1 MIGPVISKAKSKD
14 FVYPKNLFCDAGK
27 GCTRTVILFLVFTG
41 LFLFPSGVFSRAMP
55 SSFADLAE
63 KLLPAVVNI
72 STSQTIKRDKQGERP
87 QLPPGHPFEE
97 FFEKFFEGPQRRGS
111 PNRRITSL
119 GSGFIIDPIGIVVT
133 NNHVI
138 KGAEKITVVL
148 QDHTRLE
155 AKLIGRDAKT
165 DLAVL
170 RVKPEKKL
178 PFVGFG
184 NSDKSRVGDWVV
196 AIGNPFGLGG
206 TVTAGIISARGRDI
220 GAGTYDDFIQSDAS
234 INKGNSGGP
243 MFNMKGE
250 VIGINTA
257 IYSPSGGSVGIG
269 FAIPTKLAS
278 PIIEQI
284 KKFGRARRG
293 WLGVRIQMVT
303 KALAE
308 SLGLEKAH
316 GALVAGVSKDGPAE
330 KAKIKAGDVIL
341 NFDGK
346 PIKEMRALPRIV
358 AETDVGKYLRVEVWR
373 KGKLI
378 TLFAKLGEFPAEQKD
393 LANRIGG
400 KNGDTVGTLKVLGM
414 SLSKIND
421 RIRLKFKLDKKV
433 IGVIVIGVDSEST
446 AARKNVRPGSII
458 RKIGSDQKV
467 VRTPEEIKQ
476 IVQKARKAK
485 LKNLFFLIETGGQ
498 SFGVA
503 LPLQGER

>member
-1 MIGPVISKAKSKD
+1 MIGPVISKAKCKD
-14 FVYPKNLFCDAGK
+14 FIYLENLFCNFRK
-27 GCTRTVILFLVFTG
+27 CCTRTLILFLIFAG
-41 LFLFPSGVFSRAMP
+41 LFLFPSGVSSRVVP
-55 SSFADLAE
+55 TSFADLAE
-63 KLLPAVVNI
+63 RLLPAVVNI
-72 STSQTIKRDKQGERP
+72 STSQTIKREGKGERP

-97 FFEKFFEGPQRRGS
+97 FFEKFFDGPQRRGS

-119 GSGFIIDPIGIVVT
+119 GSGFIIDPTGIVVT

-170 RVKPEKKL
+170 RVKAEKKL
-178 PFVGFG
+178 PFVEFG

-269 FAIPTKLAS
+269 FAIPTKLAR
-278 PIIEQI
+278 PIIAQI
-284 KKFGRARRG
+284 TKFGRARRG

-308 SLGLEKAH
+308 SLGLEKAR

-330 KAKIKAGDVIL
+330 KAKIQAGDVIL

-358 AETDVGKYLRVEVWR
+358 AETDVGKFLRVEVWR

-378 TLFAKLGEFPAEQKD
+378 TLFAKLGEYPQEPKVFVNQD
-393 LANRIGG
+393 SS
-400 KNGDTVGTLKVLGM
+400 KNGANTVSQKVLGM

-421 RIRLKFKLDKKV
+421 RLRSRFKLDKEEN
-433 IGVIVIGVDSEST
+433 GVIVTMVDSQSA
-446 AARKNVRPGSII
+446 AARKNIRPGSII
-458 RKIGSDQKV
+458 RKIGSDQKL
-467 VRTPEEIKQ
+467 VRTPEEIKG
-476 IVQKARKAK
+476 IVLEARKAK
-485 LKNLFFLIETGGQ
+485 LKNLFFLIEIGGQ
-498 SFGVA
+498 SLGVA
-503 LPLQGER
+503 LPLQGKR

>member
-1 MIGPVISKAKSKD
+1 MTGLVIGKAK
-14 FVYPKNLFCDAGK
+14 YKNFIYLEKFFLN
-27 GCTRTVILFLVFTG
+27 TRKTCMRNLILFLIFGV
-41 LFLFPSGVFSRAMP
+41 LFLFPSEAFPRVVP
-55 SSFADLAE
+55 PSFADLAE

-72 STSQTIKRDKQGERP
+72 STTQNVKRERQGERP
-87 QLPPGHPFEE
+87 QLPPGHRFEE
-97 FFEKFFEGPQRRGS
+97 FFEKFFDGPQRRGS
-111 PNRRITSL
+111 PNRRRTSL
-119 GSGFIIDPIGIVVT
+119 GSGFIIDPTGIVVT

-155 AKLIGRDAKT
+155 AKIIGRDTKT

-170 RVKPEKKL
+170 SVKAEKKL
-178 PFVGFG
+178 PFVEFG

-220 GAGTYDDFIQSDAS
+220 GAGSYDDFIQSDAS

-243 MFNMKGE
+243 MFNLKGK

-293 WLGVRIQMVT
+293 WLGVRIQKVT

-308 SLGLEKAH
+308 SLGLENAS

-330 KAKIKAGDVIL
+330 KAKIRAGDVIL

-346 PIKEMRALPRIV
+346 PIKEMRTLPRIV
-358 AETDVGKYLRVEVWR
+358 AETEVGKYLKVEVWR
-373 KGKLI
+373 KGKVI
-378 TLFAKLGEFPAEQKD
+378 TLFAMLGEYPEEQTVST
-393 LANRIGG
+393 NQIGG
-400 KNGDTVGTLKVLGM
+400 KNSANLGTKTVLGM
-414 SLSKIND
+414 TLSKIND
-421 RIRLKFKLDKKV
+421 SIRLKFKLDNRV
-433 IGVIVIGVDSEST
+433 TGVIITRVDNQSA
-446 AARKNVRPGSII
+446 AARMNIRPGSII
-458 RKIGSDQKV
+458 RRIGSDQKL
-467 VRTPEEIKQ
+467 VRTPEDVKR
-476 IVQKARKAK
+476 IVQGARQAL
-485 LKNLFFLIETGGQ
+485 LKNLFFLIEKDGQ
-498 SFGVA
+498 SLGVA
-503 LPLQGER
+503 LPLQVKR